1 MRRRWHACFWQQ
13 PYRTL
18 VLAYVC
24 TLPQALG
31 ACGAGDSSA
40 AEAGLPPDSLGD
52 LRDMSGP
59 FETAAPDANELGAPD
74 ASETSALDATTIVDA
89 GAMPEDAFAAEVFAL
104 SDAAGGEAASPL
116 DLRRPDDATQATC
129 PGICNSATPVYPTV
143 GPDGGQGNITMY
155 TTEASN
161 GGACNY
167 GATSVLYFAAVN
179 VNVVPGDGRGQW
191 QGGRICGQ
199 CVEVTAVTSQGPT
212 SVVVRIM
219 DKCPDG
225 YCGMDL
231 GGNAPAAIMQ
241 DGFGRYDGAW
251 RFISCAGHPEVSD
264 GPPALSVVAGA
275 NAYWSRVRIRN
286 PAGAVDSITWQD
298 VQGGSGSFA
307 WASDPENAF
316 EVPTSVLQ
324 SSAARV
330 TVTVHFADGGTA
342 AAALTPAQLA
352 AENTSYSLQ

>member
-1 MRRRWHACFWQQ
+1 MLRRWHACFWQGQ
-13 PYRTL
+13 YRTL
-18 VLAYVC
+18 VLACVC
-24 TLPQALG
+24 GLSQALG
-31 ACGAGDSSA
+31 ACGAGDSSVA
-40 AEAGLPPDSLGD
+40 DAGLSPDAPVD
-52 LRDMSGP
+52 LRDVPGP
-59 FETAAPDANELGAPD
+59 FETAAPDA
-74 ASETSALDATTIVDA
+74 SETSAPDATAIADA
-89 GAMPEDAFAAEVFAL
+89 SAMPEVASVPEVPVL
-104 SDAAGGEAASPL
+104 SDASGGEDAPAP
-116 DLRRPDDATQATC
+116 DLRGPADATQATC
-129 PGICNSATPVYPTV
+129 VGICNSATPVYPTV
-143 GPDGGQGNITMY
+143 GPDGGRGNITMY

-179 VNVVPGDGRGQW
+179 VNVTPGDGRGQW

-199 CVEVTAVTSQGPT
+199 CVEVTAVTSQGPK

-231 GGNAPAAIMQ
+231 GGNAAAAIML
-241 DGFGRYDGAW
+241 DGFGRYDGSW
-251 RFISCAGHPEVSD
+251 RLVSCEGHPEVSD
-264 GPPALSVVAGA
+264 GPPALSVAAGA
-275 NAYWSRVRIRN
+275 NVYWSRVRIRN
-286 PAGAVDSITWQD
+286 PAGTVDSITWQD
-298 VQGGSGSFA
+298 AQSGSGSFP

-330 TVTVHFADGGTA
+330 TVTAHFADGSTA

-352 AENTSYSLQ
+352 AGSASYPLQ